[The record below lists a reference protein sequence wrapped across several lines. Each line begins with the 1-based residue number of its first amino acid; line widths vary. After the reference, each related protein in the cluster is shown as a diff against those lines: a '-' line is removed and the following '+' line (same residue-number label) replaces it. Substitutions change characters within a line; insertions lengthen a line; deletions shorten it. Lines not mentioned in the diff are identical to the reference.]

1 MATLTNSAS
10 AASAKST
17 GATGKYLIPFA
28 LVCSLFFLWGFAIS
42 MLDGLNRKFQLLLN
56 IDRAESA
63 WVQVCTFG
71 AYFLM
76 ALPAGLFMKR
86 YGYKRGIVGGLFLY
100 SLGALLVYP
109 ALEYAASPAQAWVF
123 FLISLFVLACG
134 LAFLETAANPYTTVL
149 GPPETAEFRINLA
162 QSFNGVGVISGPL
175 VGGLLL
181 FSGTPGTL
189 QEGFD
194 SVQLPYVVV
203 GLIVALVMALF
214 MATRLPEITEDPAVG
229 AGEAGFDV
237 PLSQQ
242 RHFTLG
248 VLAQFVNVGG
258 QACVWG
264 FFINYMVESFAMTD
278 QRASYLLSAGMIV
291 FMVGRFVSTF
301 LMRYVPANRL
311 LGYYGTAI
319 TALLLVVTF
328 NLGDVSLWALMAFF
342 FFQSITFPTI
352 FALAV
357 KDTGNQTK
365 LASSFVIMG
374 IVGGAAFPPLMGL
387 LADRFGIATSF
398 WLPVAFFAYIAWYAF
413 RGSLWRAS
421 AKPL

>member
-1 MATLTNSAS
+1 MATLSNQATAVRAAQPGAS
-10 AASAKST
+10 TS
-17 GATGKYLIPFA
+17 YLIPFA

-76 ALPAGLFMKR
+76 ALPAGMVMKR

-100 SLGALLVYP
+100 ALGALLVYP
-109 ALEYAASPAQAWVF
+109 ALEYATTPGQAWVF
-123 FLISLFVLACG
+123 FLLSLFVLACG

-181 FSGTPGTL
+181 FSGKPTSL

-214 MATRLPEITEDPAVG
+214 MATRLPEIQEDLAVG
-229 AGEAGFDV
+229 ANEGGLGV
-237 PLSQQ
+237 SLSRQ
-242 RHFTLG
+242 RHFVLG

-291 FMVGRFVSTF
+291 FMAGRFISTF
-301 LMRYVPANRL
+301 LMRFVAANRL
-311 LGYYGTAI
+311 LGFYGTAI
-319 TALLLVVTF
+319 TALLIVVTL
-328 NLGDVSLWALMAFF
+328 NAGDVSLWALMAFF

-398 WLPVAFFAYIAWYAF
+398 WIPVVFFAYITWYAF
-413 RGSLWRAS
+413 EGSQWRTAT
-421 AKPL
+421 KEL

>member
-1 MATLTNSAS
+1 MSHSNPSSVVKTTQSSAS
-10 AASAKST
+10 ANYAF
-17 GATGKYLIPFA
+17 PFA

-86 YGYKRGIVGGLFLY
+86 FGYKKGILAGLFLY
-100 SLGALLVYP
+100 ALGALLVYP
-109 ALEYAASPAQAWVF
+109 ALEYAASSSQAWVL
-123 FLISLFVLACG
+123 FLISLFTLACG
-134 LAFLETAANPYTTVL
+134 LAILETAANPYTTVL
-149 GPPETAEFRINLA
+149 GPPESADFRINLA
-162 QSFNGVGVISGPL
+162 QSFNGVGVITGPL

-181 FSGTPGTL
+181 FSDKQSKTQSL

-203 GLIVALVMALF
+203 GIVVALVMILF
-214 MATRLPEITEDPAVG
+214 MLTRLPEIEESTTESLSNAH
-229 AGEAGFDV
+229 EK

-242 RHFTLG
+242 KHFILG
-248 VLAQFVNVGG
+248 VLAQFLNVGA

-264 FFINYMVESFAMTD
+264 FFINYMVESFKMTD

-301 LMRYVPANRL
+301 VMKFIPANRL
-311 LGYYGTAI
+311 LGFYSLAMV
-319 TALLLVVTF
+319 LLLGVVTL
-328 NLGDVSLWALMAFF
+328 NAGDVSLYSLLAFF
-342 FFQSITFPTI
+342 FCQSITFPTI
-352 FALAV
+352 FSLAV
-357 KDTGNQTK
+357 KDTGSQTK

-374 IVGGAAFPPLMGL
+374 IVGGAVFPPVMG
-387 LADRFGIATSF
+387 AIGDKMGISMSF
-398 WLPVAFFAYIAWYAF
+398 WLPALFFAYIAWYSF
-413 RGSLWRAS
+413 KGSQIRA
-421 AKPL
+421 